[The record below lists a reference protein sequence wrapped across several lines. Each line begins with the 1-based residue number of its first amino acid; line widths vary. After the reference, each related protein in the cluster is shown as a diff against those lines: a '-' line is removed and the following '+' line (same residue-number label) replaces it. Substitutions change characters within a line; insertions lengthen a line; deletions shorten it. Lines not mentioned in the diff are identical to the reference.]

1 MGILMTDAGSTVRPE
16 PNDSTVSKTPTRRF
30 AGQVAGL
37 SRFIIVA
44 PVVGLF
50 TASVVMTAVAS
61 YETVLAILS
70 VFSRDFELKRSLV
83 LFIEVAD
90 VFLLSIVLYIISLGL
105 YELFIDENAPL
116 PSWLVIRTLEDLK
129 EKLIS
134 VVVVV
139 LAVYFLGA
147 VIERENSRYILEVG
161 AGIAFMVLALGYFV
175 GRVLLHHGE

>member
-1 MGILMTDAGSTVRPE
+1 MRPE
-16 PNDSTVSKTPTRRF
+16 GGETVASKTPTRHF
-30 AGQVAGL
+30 AGRLAGL
-37 SRFIIVA
+37 SRFIIAA

-50 TASVVMTAVAS
+50 AAAVVMTAVAS
-61 YETVLAILS
+61 YETVVAILS
-70 VFSRDFELKRSLV
+70 VFSTGYELKSSLV

-105 YELFIDENAPL
+105 YELFIDENVPL

-147 VIERENSRYILEVG
+147 VIEQEDPRYVLELG
-161 AGIAFMVLALGYFV
+161 AGMAFMILALGYFV